1 MTDGKTEQID
11 EADGSQGEPSISS
24 TSQSEVDK
32 VDEAGEAIED
42 AQEDVGRG
50 MQWYARAYTTVLFS
64 ILIIGL
70 VATVHF
76 GIVSPSVT
84 VSATLEL
91 GWLLEY
97 VAIFIAALFT
107 FFTASMAL
115 IALPIGFVSGI
126 LSAAARIADANDL
139 QNE

>member
-1 MTDGKTEQID
+1 MSDKQTEQI
-11 EADGSQGEPSISS
+11 
-24 TSQSEVDK
+24 
-32 VDEAGEAIED
+32 DEAGEAIED
-42 AQEDVGRG
+42 AQENVGRG
-50 MQWYARAYTTVLFS
+50 MQWYARAYTTALFS

-97 VAIFIAALFT
+97 VAIFIAALFA

-126 LSAAARIADANDL
+126 LSAAARIAKAEDL
-139 QNE
+139 RNE